1 MTCLKLSIS
10 NLIYISWFIIWNFRM
25 VANDALCFI
34 LSTYDKEVINSNS
47 RLIEEKLLSYAS
59 ENDPTQ
65 GYYFISFKMCI
76 ASSAWYENTQ
86 HFFFQLRR
94 KSNKYGDWLI
104 SLKDSYLKQ
113 EDFFRYQCK
122 EDNLHPLS
130 RCSQWRCLQHA
141 RVLYFPVSKVS
152 ALTQWK
158 KYSALFYGSA
168 RCTSDLL
175 GRKKQRGT

>member
-1 MTCLKLSIS
+1 MHPRMTQLK
-10 NLIYISWFIIWNFRM
+10 
-25 VANDALCFI
+25 
-34 LSTYDKEVINSNS
+34 VIT
-47 RLIEEKLLSYAS
+47 LFLL
-59 ENDPTQ
+59 
-65 GYYFISFKMCI
+65 KC

-104 SLKDSYLKQ
+104 SLKDSYMKQ

-168 RCTSDLL
+168 GCTSALL